1 MSRAGPIEVGSAWGG
16 KTMNRQFVEVQRPQ
30 SFIIRPRYI
39 RLQEPGG
46 VLLHFY
52 NSLHFIQES
61 MDLIRRQK
69 MTDFPRAKLLIDE
82 KPLCRIDLWESFLVV
97 VSMAPGIHALTV
109 RNEPRYEKVLMDY
122 PLDTREPGR
131 YALRM
136 HVAHLPGTYD
146 YRVAWE
152 ELKRG

>member
-1 MSRAGPIEVGSAWGG
+1 M
-16 KTMNRQFVEVQRPQ
+16 KRQLVEMPRPEA
-30 SFIIRPRYI
+30 FTIRPKYI

-52 NSLHFIQES
+52 NSLHFLQQKR
-61 MDLIRRQK
+61 DLILREK
-69 MTDFPRAKLLIDE
+69 MTDYRRAKLLIDE
-82 KPLCRIDLWESFLVV
+82 RPLCRIDLWEAFLVI

-109 RNEPRYEKVLMDY
+109 RNEPRFEKVLMDY

-136 HVAHLPGTYD
+136 HVAHVPRAYE